1 MEHFQSL
8 CVTLSQ
14 HPLKSL
20 LQWKAANVASKS
32 AFVPKSLNLLVS
44 GSSPMIFLMLP
55 PGGSNPW
62 VWASQEPALHR
73 CYLASDYD
81 VKDVDCDE
89 NNNDN
94 DFIDMMWKLSHQ
106 WFLSGRSQRQGCRHT
121 CTCTTRQPRK
131 HMFSSLGMNII
142 KSPQSPPFAF
152 LFHNAWWI

>member
-32 AFVPKSLNLLVS
+32 AFFPRSLNLFVC

-94 DFIDMMWKLSHQ
+94 DDIDMMWKLSHQ

-131 HMFSSLGMNII
+131 HMFFSSGKNI